1 MIRTYDK
8 FLFNTFLRLNAV
20 ELKFLLR
27 IMLLM
32 DNAVLF
38 HMLEYIYTI
47 EHLIIECIT
56 LRQRLHYINQSL
68 SYHEIELLRLNKY
81 WSMFELIARFLIDRK

>member
-27 IMLLM
+27 VILLM

-38 HMLEYIYTI
+38 HMLEYI
-47 EHLIIECIT
+47 HM
-56 LRQRLHYINQSL
+56 
-68 SYHEIELLRLNKY
+68 IELDYRVHYVTSTVTLYQPIIVL
-81 WSMFELIARFLIDRK
+81 S